1 MIELCDRGE
10 RRQESVSV
18 FECIY
23 VKCVCVFI
31 QVVGEEIK
39 KFKKVIFTKKKKM
52 RSMVF
57 GSVLSSLFE
66 SVP

>member
-1 MIELCDRGE
+1 MIEFRGE

-18 FECIY
+18 CECIC

-31 QVVGEEIK
+31 QLVGEEIK
-39 KFKKVIFTKKKKM
+39 KFQKVIFTKKKM

>member
-1 MIELCDRGE
+1 MIEFRGE

-18 FECIY
+18 CEYIC

-31 QVVGEEIK
+31 QLVGEEIK
-39 KFKKVIFTKKKKM
+39 KFKKVIFTKKKM

>member
-31 QVVGEEIK
+31 QVVGEELK
-39 KFKKVIFTKKKKM
+39 KFKKVIFTKKKKNEVHGVWLCTFF
-52 RSMVF
+52 SF
-57 GSVLSSLFE
+57 
-66 SVP
+66 